1 MKVGPNAQRE
11 LSPGISILNPTRSGL
26 YTQCPFTPALVETEV
41 LSQDEHLAGLNKIN
55 REMNCEGRSRGLAQT
70 TGRMTGMK
78 NHARSA
84 RRKGHWVYN
93 PHRVGFK
100 MEIPGDSVPLRIWPN
115 FI

>member
-41 LSQDEHLAGLNKIN
+41 LSQDEHLDGLNKIN

-84 RRKGHWVYN
+84 RKKSTGVRGKAKSAQFRTKIV
-93 PHRVGFK
+93 R
-100 MEIPGDSVPLRIWPN
+100 
-115 FI
+115 